1 MDKKSQIDELLTRGV
16 EAIYPSEKYL
26 RHRLEND
33 KLTLYLGIDPTGPTL
48 HLGHI
53 VQLFKLRQFQKLGH
67 QIILLIGDF
76 TGMIGD
82 PTDKSAVRKKLTRE
96 QVLENCKV
104 YQEQASKIIDFQGE
118 NPAILKF
125 NSEWLGKMTFAD
137 VVELSSNFTVQRML
151 ERDMFDKR
159 MKDNKPIYVH
169 EFMYPLMQGY
179 DSCRIVDGGVD
190 GEIGGNDQIFNMLA
204 GRTLEKALLDK
215 EKFVLANKL
224 LADSTGE
231 KMGKTTGNMVALNQT
246 PKDMFGAVMSWTD
259 GMIEGGFE
267 LCTTV
272 SLEKLTEVRR
282 RLKDGENPRNLK
294 VELAKELVSFFFS
307 QEEAD
312 KAEEEFNRMFQ
323 DKGTPD
329 DISELKLSGNFKVID
344 AEILEKMDV
353 SGSEARRLVKQGGV
367 KIDGEKVEDFNAEYE
382 IGEGRVVQFGKRK
395 FIKIIS
401 A

>member
-1 MDKKSQIDELLTRGV
+1 MDKKSQIDELLNRGV

-104 YQEQASKIIDFQGE
+104 YQEQASKIIDFGGD

-179 DSCRIVDGGVD
+179 DSCRIVEGGVD

-224 LADSTGE
+224 LADATGE

-272 SLEKLTEVRR
+272 SLEKLTEVKK

-329 DISELKLSGNFKVID
+329 DMPELKLAGKFKVID

-395 FIKIIS
+395 FVKIV
-401 A
+401 

>member
-1 MDKKSQIDELLTRGV
+1 MKSKSPIDELLTRGV
-16 EAIYPSEKYL
+16 EAIYPNEKFL
-26 RHRLEND
+26 RHQLETK
-33 KLTLYLGIDPTGPTL
+33 KLTVYLGVDPTGPTL

-53 VQLFKLRQFQKLGH
+53 VQLFKLRQFQRLGH

-82 PTDKSAVRKKLTRE
+82 PTDKSAVRKKLTKE
-96 QVLENCKV
+96 QVLENCRV
-104 YQEQASKIIDFQGE
+104 YREQASKIINFEGD

-137 VVELSSNFTVQRML
+137 VVELASNFTVQRML
-151 ERDMFDKR
+151 ERDMFEKR

-179 DSCRIVDGGVD
+179 DSCRIVEGGID

-204 GRTLEKALLDK
+204 GRTLEKVLLDK

-224 LADSTGE
+224 LADNSGE

-246 PKDMFGAVMSWTD
+246 PKDMFGSVMSWND
-259 GMIEGGFE
+259 GLIEVGFE
-267 LCTTV
+267 ICTTV
-272 SLEKLTEVRR
+272 SLDKLKEVKK

-294 VELAKELVSFFFS
+294 VELARELVTFFFS
-307 QEEAD
+307 
-312 KAEEEFNRMFQ
+312 AEDAERAEGEFDRMFK

-329 DISELKLSGNFKVID
+329 DMPELKFSGKFKVND
-344 AEILEKMDV
+344 AKILAEVGM
-353 SGSEARRLVKQGGV
+353 SGSEARRLVAQGGV
-367 KIDGEKVEDFNAEYE
+367 KIDGEKVADFNVEYE
-382 IGEGRVVQFGKRK
+382 VGEGRVVQFGKRK
-395 FIKIIS
+395 FVKIIS
-401 A
+401 